1 MRTFAGTKTVFAIT
15 GMLFLNGPF
24 FTLGLDPTD
33 EPKPCHNFQENMDPF
48 PIIYRYWGKVKVH
61 SFD

>member
-24 FTLGLDPTD
+24 FTLGLDHTD
-33 EPKPCHNFQENMDPF
+33 EPNLCHNFEENMDPF
-48 PIIYRYWGKVKVH
+48 LIIYGY
-61 SFD
+61 